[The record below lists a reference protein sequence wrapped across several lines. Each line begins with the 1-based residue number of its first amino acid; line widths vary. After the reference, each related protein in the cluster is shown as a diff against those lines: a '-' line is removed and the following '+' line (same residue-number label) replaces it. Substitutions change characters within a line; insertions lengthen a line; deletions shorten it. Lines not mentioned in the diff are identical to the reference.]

1 MAGLRVELVATALS
15 YSRIDE
21 ADEVTRRPELSA

>member
-1 MAGLRVELVATALS
+1 LVATALS

-21 ADEVTRRPELSA
+21 ADEVTPRPELPA